1 MLTYPSC
8 MMKESSNVQ
17 WHHIRYLS
25 LPNFLSELMDC
36 SPKTGSRLT
45 IVMIVCFEIFGSS
58 AWVEL
63 GIHPGIR
70 RSACVSCQT
79 H

>member
-1 MLTYPSC
+1 
-8 MMKESSNVQ
+8 MMKESSDVQ
-17 WHHIRYLS
+17 WHHVGHLS
-25 LPNFLSELMDC
+25 FPNFLRELMDC

-45 IVMIVCFEIFGSS
+45 IVKIVCFEIFSSS

-70 RSACVSCQT
+70 RAACEPGQA